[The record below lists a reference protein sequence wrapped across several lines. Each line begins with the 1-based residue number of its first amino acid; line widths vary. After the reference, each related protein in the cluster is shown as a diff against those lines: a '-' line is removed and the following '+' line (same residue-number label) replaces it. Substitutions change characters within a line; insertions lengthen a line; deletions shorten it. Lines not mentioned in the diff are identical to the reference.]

1 MCGQTAAGQVGRNE
15 VSMHTILKKEMLIER
30 TWHMTVHAPLVARKC
45 RAGQFLM
52 LRIHERGERIP
63 LTIADW
69 DREAGTIDIYFQEI
83 GATTELLAT
92 LGEGEAILDVVG
104 PLGNPTHVER
114 LDGSFVMVGGGFG
127 IAAGYPVARAF
138 KEAGN
143 RVIAVLG
150 AKTKG
155 LLICEDMLKGVCDEV
170 LVATNDGSY
179 GVQGLVSDVLQGLLD
194 RGEDIRL
201 VFPVGPPIMMKVIS
215 QMTLPLKIRTV
226 VSLNSVMVDGTGM
239 CGSCR
244 VTVAGKTR
252 FVCSE
257 GIDFDGHEVDWDE
270 MMSRQKMY
278 SRQEQEALDYYH
290 EHCACHGGAR

>member
-1 MCGQTAAGQVGRNE
+1 MN
-15 VSMHTILKKEMLIER
+15 SILVKQELTEK
-30 TWHMTVHAPLVARKC
+30 TWYMRVAAPLVARKC
-45 RAGQFLM
+45 QAGQFLM
-52 LRIHERGERIP
+52 LRLHENGERIP

-83 GATTELLAT
+83 GATTKHLAK
-92 LGEGEAILDVVG
+92 LKVGDSIQDVVG
-104 PLGNPTHVER
+104 PLGNPSHIEK
-114 LDGSFVMVGGGFG
+114 LDGTFVMVGGGFG

-143 RVIAVLG
+143 HVIAVLG

-155 LLICEDMLKGVCDEV
+155 LLICEEMLKSVCDRV
-170 LVATNDGSY
+170 HVATNDGSY
-179 GVQGLVSDVLQGLLD
+179 GAKGLVSDVLESLL
-194 RGEDIRL
+194 RQKEKISL
-201 VFPVGPPIMMKVIS
+201 VFPVGPPVMMKVIS
-215 QMTLPLKIRTV
+215 EMTRPLKIKTV

-278 SRQEQEALDYYH
+278 VRHEADTPANYH
-290 EHCACHGGAR
+290 EHGACWGGGR

>member
-1 MCGQTAAGQVGRNE
+1 
-15 VSMHTILKKEMLIER
+15 MHTILKKETVTER
-30 TWHMTVHAPLVARKC
+30 TWHMRVRAPLVAKKC
-45 RAGQFLM
+45 RAGQFLI
-52 LRIHERGERIP
+52 LRIHENGERIP

-92 LGEGEAILDVVG
+92 LGEGDSILDVVG
-104 PLGNPTHVER
+104 PLGNPSHVEK
-114 LDGSFVMVGGGFG
+114 LDGTFVMVGGGFG

-150 AKTKG
+150 AKTRG
-155 LLICEDMLKGVCDEV
+155 LLICEEMLKATCDEV
-170 LVATNDGSY
+170 YVATNDGSY
-179 GVQGLVSDVLQGLLD
+179 GKQGMVSDVLQGLLD
-194 RGEDIRL
+194 AGENISL

-215 QMTLPLKIRTV
+215 QMTMPLKIRTV

-278 SRQEQEALDYYH
+278 SRQEAEALAYYH
-290 EHCACHGGAR
+290 EHGACRGGSR

>member
-1 MCGQTAAGQVGRNE
+1 
-15 VSMHTILKKEMLIER
+15 MHTILLKQEITER
-30 TWHMTVHAPLVARKC
+30 TWHMRIAAPLVARKC
-45 RAGQFLM
+45 QAGQFLI
-52 LRIHERGERIP
+52 LRIHDGGERIP

-69 DREAGTIDIYFQEI
+69 DRMAGTIDIYFQEI
-83 GATTELLAT
+83 GASTGLLAK
-92 LGEGEAILDVVG
+92 LEVGETILDLAG
-104 PLGNPTHVER
+104 PLGNPSHIEK
-114 LDGSFVMVGGGFG
+114 LDGAFVMVGGGFG

-150 AKTKG
+150 AKTHK
-155 LLICEDMLKGVCDEV
+155 LLICEDTLKAVCDEV
-170 LVATNDGSY
+170 HVATNDGSY
-179 GVQGLVSDVLQGLLD
+179 GVQGMVSDVLQSLLD
-194 RGEDIRL
+194 RGENIRL

-215 QMTLPLKIRTV
+215 QMTKPLKIRTV

-239 CGSCR
+239 CGGCR

-278 SRQEQEALDYYH
+278 DRQETEALARHH
-290 EHCACHGGAR
+290 EHGACMGGAR

>member
-1 MCGQTAAGQVGRNE
+1 
-15 VSMHTILKKEMLIER
+15 MHTIIDKEMMTER
-30 TWHMTVHAPLVARKC
+30 TWHMRVEAPLIARKC
-45 RAGQFLM
+45 RAGQFLI
-52 LRIHERGERIP
+52 LRIHEKGERIP

-69 DREAGTIDIYFQEI
+69 DREAGTIDIFFQEI
-83 GATTELLAT
+83 GASTELLAR
-92 LGEGEAILDVVG
+92 LEVGDKILDFVG
-104 PLGNPTHVER
+104 PLGNPTHVEK
-114 LDGSFVMVGGGFG
+114 LDGTFVMVGGGFG

-143 RVIAVLG
+143 RVVAVLG
-150 AKTKG
+150 AKTRE
-155 LLICEDMLKGVCDEV
+155 LLICEDMLKEVCDEV

-179 GVQGLVSDVLQGLLD
+179 GSQGMVSDVLQGILD
-194 RGEDIRL
+194 KGERVAL
-201 VFPVGPPIMMKVIS
+201 VYPVGPPIMMKVIS
-215 QMTLPLKIRTV
+215 QMTLPLKLKTV

-257 GIDFDGHEVDWDE
+257 GIDFDGHDVDWDE

-278 SRQEQEALDYYH
+278 SRQEQEALAYYH
-290 EHCACHGGAR
+290 EHGGCQGGCR

>member
-1 MCGQTAAGQVGRNE
+1 
-15 VSMHTILKKEMLIER
+15 MHTILSKKILTER
-30 TWHMTVHAPLVARKC
+30 TWHMRVSAPLVARKC
-45 RAGQFLM
+45 RPGQFLM
-52 LRIHERGERIP
+52 LRIHENGERIP

-69 DREAGTIDIYFQEI
+69 DREAGIIDIYFQEI

-92 LGEGEAILDVVG
+92 LEVGDTILDVVG
-104 PLGNPTHVER
+104 PLGNPSHIEK
-114 LDGSFVMVGGGFG
+114 LDGTFVMVGGGFG
-127 IAAGYPVARAF
+127 IAAGYPVARAY

-150 AKTKG
+150 AKTRK
-155 LLICEDMLKGVCDEV
+155 LLICEDMLNAVCDEV
-170 LVATNDGSY
+170 YVATNDGSY
-179 GVQGLVSDVLQGLLD
+179 GRQGMVSDVLQGLLD
-194 RGEDIRL
+194 EGENIRL
-201 VFPVGPPIMMKVIS
+201 IFPVGPPIMMKVIS
-215 QMTLPLKIRTV
+215 QMTLPLKIKTV

-257 GIDFDGHEVDWDE
+257 GIDFDGHEVNWDE

-278 SRQEQEALDYYH
+278 SRQEAEALAHYH
-290 EHCACHGGAR
+290 EHGVCRGGAR